1 MKRIILLLTVLATIA
16 FGSTYSTSEA
26 VQHVG
31 EHATVCGKVVSS
43 KYASSSR
50 GQPTFIN
57 LDRAYPNQK
66 FTIVIWG
73 SNRGNFNQPEYQ
85 YSRKNVCVTG
95 YIDSYRGVP
104 QIEAESPSQI
114 R

>member
-1 MKRIILLLTVLATIA
+1 MVFATIA
-16 FGSTYSTSEA
+16 FGSTYTTSEA
-26 VQHVG
+26 AAHIG
-31 EHATVCGKVVSS
+31 EHATVCGKVVSA

-73 SNRGNFNQPEYQ
+73 SNRSNFSQPEHQ

-95 YIDSYRGVP
+95 YIGSYRGIP
-104 QIEAESPSQI
+104 QIEAEIPSQI

>member
-1 MKRIILLLTVLATIA
+1 MKKIIILISMLSTLVFGAT
-16 FGSTYSTSEA
+16 YNTSQA
-26 VQHVG
+26 TLHIG
-31 EHATVCGKVVSS
+31 ENATVCGTVVSA
-43 KYASSSR
+43 KYAYSSR

-66 FTIVIWG
+66 FTVVIWG
-73 SNRGNFNQPEYQ
+73 SNRADFNRPEYK
-85 YSRKNVCVTG
+85 YRGRDICVTG

-104 QIEAESPSQI
+104 QIEVESPSQI